1 MRLHVLDGKIT
12 TLCSKKTLNSILE
25 LPPKTNLIFISIKGT
40 YELQRRVSV
49 FLRFRGKN
57 WFSSVWWV
65 TKQRKDLIY
74 TLNSNPIIGQILHCV
89 QNDSRFQNDIALLHR
104 S

>member
-12 TLCSKKTLNSILE
+12 MLYSKKTMNSILE
-25 LPPKTNLIFISIKGT
+25 LPPKPNLTFISIKGT

-49 FLRFRGKN
+49 FLRFLWQKVV
-57 WFSSVWWV
+57 SSVWWV
-65 TKQRKDLIY
+65 TKQCKDLIY
-74 TLNSNPIIGQILHCV
+74 TLNSNPHYWADSSLRSD
-89 QNDSRFQNDIALLHR
+89 DSRFQNDIKLPRH

>member
-1 MRLHVLDGKIT
+1 M
-12 TLCSKKTLNSILE
+12 NSILE
-25 LPPKTNLIFISIKGT
+25 LPSKTNLMFISTKRYLRT
-40 YELQRRVSV
+40 PTSSFRVFV
-49 FLRFRGKN
+49 LPWQN

-65 TKQRKDLIY
+65 TKQRKELMH